1 MHAIHAR
8 TDRTSTAQ
16 APTTGPFPWEE
27 AHAAPEDRA
36 VGLELELIELVRRR
50 GDIVDATSPEA
61 QALDREIEATLT
73 QLGQVTPALP
83 LAG

>member
-8 TDRTSTAQ
+8 STRSPR
-16 APTTGPFPWEE
+16 PTTADHGPFAWEV

-36 VGLELELIELVRRR
+36 VGLELELIELVARRQSM
-50 GDIVDATSPEA
+50 VDTYDGESE
-61 QALDREIEATLT
+61 ALDAEIERTLAE
-73 QLGQVTPALP
+73 LGNITPALP